1 MGYVPVDE
9 NFAARIRSSFE
20 KQGIMH
26 TIGGRLLKVEPGE
39 IHIEFPFSDALTQQH
54 GFIHAGIL
62 TTVVDSACGYAAST
76 LMPAESEV
84 LTVEYKANF
93 IAPAKGEKFL
103 AIGQVIKPG
112 RNLTVC
118 RGEVQVKDD
127 AGYKT
132 AVLLQTT
139 MMTILGR
146 L

>member
-1 MGYVPVDE
+1 MPYIPMDE
-9 NFAARIRSSFE
+9 DFESRIRSSFE

-39 IHIEFPFSDALTQQH
+39 VHIGFPFSDALTQQH

-84 LTVEYKANF
+84 LTVEYKVNF
-93 IAPAKGEKFL
+93 ISPAKGEKFL
-103 AIGQVIKPG
+103 AVGQVFKPG
-112 RNLTVC
+112 RSLTVC
-118 RGEVQVKDD
+118 RGEVFAKDD
-127 AGYKT
+127 SGYKT
-132 AVLLQTT
+132 VVLMQTT
-139 MMTILGR
+139 MMTILTK

>member
-1 MGYVPVDE
+1 MGYSPMDE
-9 NFAARIRSSFE
+9 NFESRIRSSFE

-39 IHIEFPFSDALTQQH
+39 VHIEFPFSEALTQQH

-84 LTVEYKANF
+84 LTVEYKVNF
-93 IAPAKGEKFL
+93 ISPAKGVKFL
-103 AIGQVIKPG
+103 SVGQVFKPG

-118 RGEVQVKDD
+118 RGEVFVKDD
-127 AGYKT
+127 SGYKT
-132 AVLLQTT
+132 VVLMQTT
-139 MMTILGR
+139 MMTILTK